1 MIWSGLYTVH
11 GGFIDWTN
19 DDLGI
24 LSFSNEL
31 WNSGQYFNSP
41 ALKDQQR
48 QPDSPITPRA
58 SGLFFDDKVELG
70 SEFVDWTPFA
80 HPTYGTIEIGGWR
93 HTFGRLPP
101 RFMNE
106 ELCHRNMAFSL
117 YQAGE
122 MPMVQLGEP
131 SVDELGDDLWRVR
144 VPIANDRLTPT
155 ILAKAQRN
163 NVVRPD
169 LLRLEGAGSTIVAAG
184 WVRDRFRAGA
194 TDLITQQDLSRI
206 LVRNGQPG
214 RTTRVIEYLV
224 RGGRSLTLTY
234 DSAKGGKPSIAIPLR
249 ETPRPAPAAPPAR

>member
-1 MIWSGLYTVH
+1 
-11 GGFIDWTN
+11 
-19 DDLGI
+19 
-24 LSFSNEL
+24 
-31 WNSGQYFNSP
+31 
-41 ALKDQQR
+41 
-48 QPDSPITPRA
+48 
-58 SGLFFDDKVELG
+58 
-70 SEFVDWTPFA
+70 
-80 HPTYGTIEIGGWR
+80 
-93 HTFGRLPP
+93 
-101 RFMNE
+101 MNE

-122 MPMVQLGEP
+122 MPLVRLGEP
-131 SVDELGDDLWRVR
+131 SVDALGDDLWRVR

-184 WVRDRFRAGA
+184 WVRDRFRGGA
-194 TDLITQQDLSRI
+194 TDLIAQQDLSRI

-234 DSAKGGKPSIAIPLR
+234 DSAKGGKPSITIPLR
-249 ETPRPAPAAPPAR
+249 ETPRPAPATPPAR

>member
-1 MIWSGLYTVH
+1 
-11 GGFIDWTN
+11 
-19 DDLGI
+19 
-24 LSFSNEL
+24 
-31 WNSGQYFNSP
+31 
-41 ALKDQQR
+41 
-48 QPDSPITPRA
+48 
-58 SGLFFDDKVELG
+58 
-70 SEFVDWTPFA
+70 
-80 HPTYGTIEIGGWR
+80 
-93 HTFGRLPP
+93 
-101 RFMNE
+101 MNE

-122 MPMVQLGEP
+122 MPLVQLGAP

-184 WVRDRFRAGA
+184 WVRDRFRSGA

-234 DSAKGGKPSIAIPLR
+234 DSAKGGQPSIAIPLR
-249 ETPRPAPAAPPAR
+249 ETPRPVQPTPPAR